1 MTQKMLSYIP
11 GWSDGELSQ
20 YQLTDTGMA
29 YMRVPIFRACV
40 DRIASSMRQIP
51 VYMDDRD
58 LDEAWP
64 YPTPLSD
71 LLYQAT
77 ISYLLHG
84 AAYILLVRGQNFRRV
99 QNLMVLNGSTMRVE
113 YLGMN
118 DDGTPRRRYIQ
129 TVNGHTYTFQDEDMI
144 FIRAYH
150 PADDVGPGVAPG
162 YTALNPA
169 QTLHYLTLFPAKF
182 FEGGVVGKTFILMP
196 PGTQQIETNRIQTML
211 NKTITGIKN
220 AFGVEVFEGRG
231 EIDIRTLTPAPKDL
245 ALSEVQDIAHQ
256 QVLQAF
262 GIPEDVLGK
271 SDANRAT
278 AETHHRGYWNDT
290 IRPIAVM
297 FEAALNNEAFPDGG
311 QQIKFAFEELAAFQA
326 DENSRASS
334 LLTMVQAGIPLPVAT
349 NALGYYLGDDV
360 MLPEYP
366 PSMMMQMQ
374 TLDTPADAP
383 AQPMR
388 SITSED
394 LDKWRRK
401 AAKRLKTGKAA
412 ACEFDSQ
419 HIPVFVQD
427 YVTAGLEVAK
437 DGNDIDR
444 LFASARDWAVY

>member
-11 GWSDGELSQ
+11 GWSDGELSK
-20 YQLTDTGMA
+20 YALTNTGAA
-29 YMRVPIFRACV
+29 YMRVPIYRACV

-51 VYMDDRD
+51 VYINDQDVED
-58 LDEAWP
+58 AWP
-64 YPTPLSD
+64 YPTPLNEI
-71 LLYQAT
+71 LYQAT

-99 QNLMVLNGSTMRVE
+99 QNLMVLNGSTIRVE

-118 DDGTPRRRYIQ
+118 DQGQPIRRYVQ
-129 TVNGHTYTFQDEDMI
+129 TVNGSTHTFDDEDII

-196 PGTQQIETNRIQTML
+196 PGTQQIETNRIQSML
-211 NKTITGIKN
+211 NKTITGLKN

-245 ALSEVQDIAHQ
+245 AMREVQQIAHE

-262 GIPEDVLGK
+262 GIPEDVLGQ

-297 FEAALNNEAFPDGG
+297 FEYALNAEAFPNG
-311 QQIKFAFEELAAFQA
+311 QRLKFAFQELPAFQA
-326 DENSRASS
+326 DENERAGS
-334 LLTMVQAGIPLPVAT
+334 LQTLVQAGVPLPVA
-349 NALGYYLGDDV
+349 ADVLGYYFPDDV
-360 MLPEYP
+360 VLPDYP
-366 PSMMMQMQ
+366 PTMMRPEP
-374 TLDTPADAP
+374 TPAPPQADS
-383 AQPMR
+383 QPTR
-388 SITSED
+388 SMTADDI
-394 LDKWRRK
+394 DKWRRK
-401 AAKRLKTGKAA
+401 AVKRFKQGKGA
-412 ACEFDSQ
+412 ACDFDSSVIDD
-419 HIPVFVQD
+419 HVHEYI
-427 YVTAGLEVAK
+427 TAGLSSAK
-437 DGNDIDR
+437 TIDD
-444 LFASARDWAVY
+444 LEGVFIAARDWAVY